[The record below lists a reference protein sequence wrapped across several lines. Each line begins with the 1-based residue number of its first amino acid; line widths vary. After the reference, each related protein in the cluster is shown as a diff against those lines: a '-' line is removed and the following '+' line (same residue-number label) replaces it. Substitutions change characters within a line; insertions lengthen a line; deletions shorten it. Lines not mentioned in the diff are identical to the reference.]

1 MLAAENGR
9 RNNVGGLL
17 SYLRGLKRQKAV
29 NDSMKFIENCL
40 DLIFATRANI
50 KCNATDDDMDRI
62 DRFIS
67 AKGEEFMKKYDSM
80 TGKQISERI
89 RELSSKTY

>member
-1 MLAAENGR
+1 MS
-9 RNNVGGLL
+9 VL
-17 SYLRGLKRQKAV
+17 SYLRGARKQKAI
-29 NDSMKFIENCL
+29 NDSMEFIENCL

-50 KCNATDDDMDRI
+50 KCNATDADVDRI

-67 AKGEEFMKKYDSM
+67 SKGEELMKKYDTM
-80 TGKQISERI
+80 TSKQISEKI